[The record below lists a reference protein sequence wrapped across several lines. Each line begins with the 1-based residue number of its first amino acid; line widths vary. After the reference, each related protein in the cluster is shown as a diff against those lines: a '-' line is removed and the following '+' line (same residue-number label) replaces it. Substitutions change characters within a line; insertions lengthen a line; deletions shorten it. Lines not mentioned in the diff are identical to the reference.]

1 MAATVIAACSP
12 SPKDEAAKKIDSIC
26 SELFPLG
33 EPGAAVLVLRWDEI
47 IFDKGYG
54 LADL

>member
-33 EPGAAVLVLRWDEI
+33 EPGAAVLVLRGDEI